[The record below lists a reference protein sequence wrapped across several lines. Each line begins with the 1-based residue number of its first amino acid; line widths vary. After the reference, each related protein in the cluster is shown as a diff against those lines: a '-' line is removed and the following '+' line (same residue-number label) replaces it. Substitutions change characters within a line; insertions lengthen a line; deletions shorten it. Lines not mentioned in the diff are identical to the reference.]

1 MKYDSL
7 ARDII
12 RHVGGK
18 ENVIDVVH
26 CVTRLRFRLKDEGK
40 ADTERLK
47 AMDGVVTVI
56 QSGGQYQVVIG
67 NQVAEVYDAVLEA
80 GGFGNAVSQEE
91 KPEQKGGLMSRLIDI
106 VSGLFTP
113 VLGVLAAT
121 GMIKGLTGMLAA
133 LGILSTAS
141 GTYQLLYII
150 GDSMFYF
157 LPMYLGFT
165 AAKKFKLNEFVG
177 MTIGACL
184 VYPSLTAIMA
194 GEPLFKVMEGTI
206 LQSPVHL
213 KFLGLPVLLMRY
225 SSSVIPVI
233 IAVYFAARLQNRIKK
248 ILPDVVKGFLT
259 PCITLLIIVPATF
272 LVIGPAA
279 TWMSQIVGAVT
290 MAIYGLSPM
299 AAGFLLGGTWQLLV
313 MFGLHWGMAPVGLNN
328 LVTYGYDAV
337 TVLKSATP
345 IVTACVVLAVALRTK
360 DKKMKGICR
369 PACISSLFGVSE
381 PSIYGVT
388 LPLKRPFII
397 TLLCSA
403 LGGVIMGAFQTKAF
417 MAGGMGI
424 FSIPSYI
431 NPETGIDGS
440 LYGYLLAIVIS
451 GGLGFILTWFFG
463 LSPEKKEDSASSSAS
478 DIVIN
483 SPLRGRVIPL
493 DQVED
498 EAFSCGVMGMG
509 AAVIPSE
516 GRVHAP
522 VDGVVTA
529 LFPTLHAI
537 GITSDEGVEILI
549 HIGMDT
555 VKLNGDGFK
564 AHAAQGDRVRKG
576 QLLVE
581 FDMEK
586 IKQAGYSLTTPVI
599 ISNTPVYQAVTVL
612 AQTGDGAGTE
622 NGAKISCEDSLLCIS
637 TC

>member
-213 KFLGLPVLLMRY
+213 KF
-225 SSSVIPVI
+225 
-233 IAVYFAARLQNRIKK
+233 
-248 ILPDVVKGFLT
+248 
-259 PCITLLIIVPATF
+259 
-272 LVIGPAA
+272 
-279 TWMSQIVGAVT
+279 
-290 MAIYGLSPM
+290 
-299 AAGFLLGGTWQLLV
+299 
-313 MFGLHWGMAPVGLNN
+313 
-328 LVTYGYDAV
+328 
-337 TVLKSATP
+337 
-345 IVTACVVLAVALRTK
+345 
-360 DKKMKGICR
+360 
-369 PACISSLFGVSE
+369 
-381 PSIYGVT
+381 
-388 LPLKRPFII
+388 
-397 TLLCSA
+397 
-403 LGGVIMGAFQTKAF
+403 
-417 MAGGMGI
+417 
-424 FSIPSYI
+424 
-431 NPETGIDGS
+431 
-440 LYGYLLAIVIS
+440 
-451 GGLGFILTWFFG
+451 
-463 LSPEKKEDSASSSAS
+463 
-478 DIVIN
+478 
-483 SPLRGRVIPL
+483 
-493 DQVED
+493 
-498 EAFSCGVMGMG
+498 
-509 AAVIPSE
+509 
-516 GRVHAP
+516 
-522 VDGVVTA
+522 
-529 LFPTLHAI
+529 
-537 GITSDEGVEILI
+537 
-549 HIGMDT
+549 
-555 VKLNGDGFK
+555 
-564 AHAAQGDRVRKG
+564 
-576 QLLVE
+576 
-581 FDMEK
+581 
-586 IKQAGYSLTTPVI
+586 
-599 ISNTPVYQAVTVL
+599 
-612 AQTGDGAGTE
+612 
-622 NGAKISCEDSLLCIS
+622 
-637 TC
+637 